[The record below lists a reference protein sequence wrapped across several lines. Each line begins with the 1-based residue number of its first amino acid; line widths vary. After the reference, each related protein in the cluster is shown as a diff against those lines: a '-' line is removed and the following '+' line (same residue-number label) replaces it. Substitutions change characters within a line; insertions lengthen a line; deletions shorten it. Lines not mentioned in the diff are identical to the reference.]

1 MSGNSALSSEQ
12 NNNSYETK
20 SNLRMSEKKCSWAS
34 YMTNSPTLI
43 VMIGLPAR
51 GKTYVS
57 KKLTRYLNWIGVPTK
72 VFNLG
77 VYRRQAVKSY
87 KSYDFFRHDNEEA
100 MKIRRQCA
108 LVALED
114 VKAYLTEDSGQIA
127 VFDATNTTRE
137 RRDMILNFAEEN
149 SFKVF
154 FVESVCDDP
163 DVIAANILEVKV
175 SSPDYPERNR
185 ENVMEDFLKRIECY
199 KVTYQPLDPDN
210 YDNVGTEEVVL
221 TDGKVWK
228 FCFLL
233 VLRSHPSLTIRFP
246 KCGWGVAGEAHL
258 LLGACRDL
266 SFIKV
271 INVGQR
277 FLVNKVQD
285 YIQSKIVYYLMNI
298 HVQPRTIYLCRHGES
313 EFNLL
318 GKIGGDSG
326 LSVRGKQF
334 AQALRKFLEE
344 QEIADLKVWTSQL
357 KRTIQ
362 TAESLGVTY
371 EQWKILNEIDAGV
384 CEEMTYAE
392 IEKQYPDEFA
402 LRDQEKYLYRYP
414 GGESYQDLVQRLE
427 PVIMELERQGNV
439 LVISHQAV
447 MRCLLAY
454 FLDKGADEL
463 PYLRCPLHTIFKL
476 TPVAYV
482 HLVDSTPVKSCPEDP
497 QNGKPGADLANEDIV
512 LLQDFGVLLRLG
524 INQDQLLSEKLST
537 LEGGH
542 CPDPFLENGKFSV
555 LQPVDVNDTV
565 TFKCNEDYILKGSS
579 WSRCL
584 ENHTWVPP
592 FPICKSRNCNS
603 PENIT
608 HGYFEGVDFTPGSTI
623 TYYCEEGYCLV
634 GTQSQQCIDGDWS
647 SALPV
652 CEVIQEATKLT
663 AQEQFEKEF
672 VMLIAA
678 LLATVLGKCGTPPN
692 LQFAS
697 LINQLNETEF
707 ETGTFLKYSCRPGY
721 TRTSSRSYG
730 LTCTSS
736 GDWNYKVFCVI
747 IKCEPPPDISHGK
760 HNGGEEN
767 YAYGSSVT
775 YHCDPDFSVL
785 GQASISCSVEN
796 ETIGVWSPS
805 PPTCKK
811 VTCSR
816 PAVTNGKIITG
827 FGPTY
832 THKQSIVFGCNKGF
846 ILKGSSLIYCE
857 EDNNWNP
864 PPPICELN
872 SCIGL
877 PDIPHSTW
885 EGYISYMRAEEKV
898 YEVGTTLRYSCQPG
912 YKPAANEPTTVTCQE
927 DLMWTPSKGCEG
939 CDSPP
944 VIAHGRYK
952 LVSAYFSFKDDVV
965 YECDEGYTLVGAS
978 KLTCSAAVWS
988 PAVPQ
993 CKALC
998 WKPEIEHGMLSV
1010 DKDRYTE
1017 PESVKV
1023 QCDPRYGL
1031 VGSESIT
1038 CSENRT
1044 WYPEVPKCEWVYPE
1058 GCEQVLVARD
1068 LMQCLP
1074 NPEEVKLA
1082 LEVYKLSLEIEILK
1096 LQRDKEKKTQESSV

>member
-1 MSGNSALSSEQ
+1 
-12 NNNSYETK
+12 
-20 SNLRMSEKKCSWAS
+20 
-34 YMTNSPTLI
+34 
-43 VMIGLPAR
+43 
-51 GKTYVS
+51 
-57 KKLTRYLNWIGVPTK
+57 
-72 VFNLG
+72 
-77 VYRRQAVKSY
+77 
-87 KSYDFFRHDNEEA
+87 
-100 MKIRRQCA
+100 
-108 LVALED
+108 
-114 VKAYLTEDSGQIA
+114 
-127 VFDATNTTRE
+127 
-137 RRDMILNFAEEN
+137 MILHRKGAMA
-149 SFKVF
+149 S
-154 FVESVCDDP
+154 
-163 DVIAANILEVKV
+163 
-175 SSPDYPERNR
+175 
-185 ENVMEDFLKRIECY
+185 
-199 KVTYQPLDPDN
+199 
-210 YDNVGTEEVVL
+210 
-221 TDGKVWK
+221 W
-228 FCFLL
+228 
-233 VLRSHPSLTIRFP
+233 RFSRL
-246 KCGWGVAGEAHL
+246 WGVS
-258 LLGACRDL
+258 D
-266 SFIKV
+266 
-271 INVGQR
+271 
-277 FLVNKVQD
+277 
-285 YIQSKIVYYLMNI
+285 
-298 HVQPRTIYLCRHGES
+298 P
-313 EFNLL
+313 
-318 GKIGGDSG
+318 
-326 LSVRGKQF
+326 
-334 AQALRKFLEE
+334 ALF
-344 QEIADLKVWTSQL
+344 Q
-357 KRTIQ
+357 
-362 TAESLGVTY
+362 
-371 EQWKILNEIDAGV
+371 
-384 CEEMTYAE
+384 
-392 IEKQYPDEFA
+392 
-402 LRDQEKYLYRYP
+402 
-414 GGESYQDLVQRLE
+414 
-427 PVIMELERQGNV
+427 
-439 LVISHQAV
+439 
-447 MRCLLAY
+447 
-454 FLDKGADEL
+454 
-463 PYLRCPLHTIFKL
+463 
-476 TPVAYV
+476 
-482 HLVDSTPVKSCPEDP
+482 
-497 QNGKPGADLANEDIV
+497 
-512 LLQDFGVLLRLG
+512 
-524 INQDQLLSEKLST
+524 
-537 LEGGH
+537 
-542 CPDPFLENGKFSV
+542 
-555 LQPVDVNDTV
+555 
-565 TFKCNEDYILKGSS
+565 
-579 WSRCL
+579 
-584 ENHTWVPP
+584 
-592 FPICKSRNCNS
+592 
-603 PENIT
+603 
-608 HGYFEGVDFTPGSTI
+608 
-623 TYYCEEGYCLV
+623 
-634 GTQSQQCIDGDWS
+634 
-647 SALPV
+647 
-652 CEVIQEATKLT
+652 
-663 AQEQFEKEF
+663 

-736 GDWNYKVFCVI
+736 GDWNYKVFCVKRRCGNPGELLNGLVTVKTDYSYGSEIEFSCLKGYVLLGSATSYCEIQDKGVGWSDPLPKCEI

-927 DLMWTPSKGCEG
+927 DLMWTPSKGCEEVCCPIPDLKDITITHRRPSG
-939 CDSPP
+939 FNNGCVYFFGDSVSYTCHGKRTFSARCTGEGTWNPKTPACEPSCDSPP